1 MKLVVTLLLL
11 FLLAQVVGLFTGYTI
26 LKDMANNPYVSG
38 LVVTSNTQD
47 PMNALFFI
55 AYTLFGAVVIIL
67 VIRKL
72 KMSMA
77 LFRVMEFV
85 LIATSSS
92 LVFYAVLRLGLGYD
106 ISTLGGTV
114 LGLAFSAA
122 KYFRPDLKNAA
133 AIMATAGVGVIF
145 GISMGVLP
153 VLLFLALLS
162 IYDFLSVFI
171 TKHMVEM
178 ANYIISK
185 DLAFTVTAKEVEP
198 RTKEVKRID
207 LGTGDLIAPVM
218 MEISILP
225 YSPVAALFVMLGSVT
240 AMALF
245 LTLVWK
251 KKLVLPALPPIVL
264 GMVAGLLAWYL
275 LGAY

>member
-1 MKLVVTLLLL
+1 MKLVYSLLLF
-11 FLLAQVVGLFTGYTI
+11 FLLAQIVGIFTGYTI
-26 LKDMANNPYVSG
+26 LRDMAGNPYVSG

-55 AYTLFGAVVIIL
+55 AYTLVGAVVIVL
-67 VIRKL
+67 VIRKFKL
-72 KMSMA
+72 NMIF
-77 LFRVMEFV
+77 FRAMEFV

-92 LVFYAVLRLGLGYD
+92 LVFYAVLRMMLGYD
-106 ISTLGGTV
+106 ISTLGGAV
-114 LGLAFSAA
+114 LGLAFSTA
-122 KYFRPDLKNAA
+122 KYFKPDLKNPA
-133 AIMATAGVGVIF
+133 AILATAGVGVVF

-162 IYDFLSVFI
+162 IYDFLSVFV
-171 TKHMVEM
+171 TRHMVEI
-178 ANYIISK
+178 ANYIIAK

-218 MEISILP
+218 MEVSILP
-225 YSPVAALFVMLGSVT
+225 YSPLAALFVMIGSVS

>member
-1 MKLVVTLLLL
+1 MKLVVTLLLF

>member
-1 MKLVVTLLLL
+1 MKLVYSLLLF
-11 FLLAQVVGLFTGYTI
+11 FLLAQIVGIFTGYTI
-26 LKDMANNPYVSG
+26 LRDMAGNPYVSG

-55 AYTLFGAVVIIL
+55 AYTLVGAVVIIL
-67 VIRKL
+67 VIRKFKL
-72 KMSMA
+72 NMVF
-77 LFRVMEFV
+77 FRAMEFV

-92 LVFYAVLRLGLGYD
+92 LVFYAVLRLALGYD
-106 ISTLGGTV
+106 ISTLGGAV

-122 KYFRPDLKNAA
+122 KYFRPDLKNPA
-133 AIMATAGVGVIF
+133 AILATAGVGVVF

-162 IYDFLSVFI
+162 IYDFLSVFV
-171 TKHMVEM
+171 TRHMVEI
-178 ANYIISK
+178 ANYIIAK

-218 MEISILP
+218 MEVSILP
-225 YSPVAALFVMLGSVT
+225 YSPLAALFVMVGSMT
-240 AMALF
+240 AMSLF